1 MTQTNRTDPEFVQEV
16 ERLADAWESSLERN
30 SMLSYERETDLQLFG
45 QAVHQVAQGRAEFQ
59 VAANSTI
66 TACS

>member
-30 SMLSYERETDLQLFG
+30 SMLSYERKQTYSYSVRQFIKWLKAG
-45 QAVHQVAQGRAEFQ
+45 QSSRLPRTVL
-59 VAANSTI
+59 
-66 TACS
+66 